1 MMRLTLL
8 TTSRDGDT
16 LKDDIVEQLDDY
28 LQKNA
33 TRLSRNSSFEPYYT
47 TRRTPFKARSS
58 SGAGLTSDDGGAVK
72 SVVKAGG
79 KRKTAVKS
87 EECAAPIPRLLNMR

>member
-1 MMRLTLL
+1 ML
-8 TTSRDGDT
+8 TTSRDADT
-16 LKDDIVEQLDDY
+16 LKDDVVEQLDDY

-33 TRLSRNSSFEPYYT
+33 TRLSRNSSFEQYFA

-58 SGAGLTSDDGGAVK
+58 SSGAAAQTSDDGGAVK

-79 KRKTAVKS
+79 RRKTAVKS
-87 EECAAPIPRLLNMR
+87 EECACPTTMLSCVC